1 MLQKSAKR
9 PWSYLSKT
17 PVMSLIDP
25 QQAAKHFQSPCGQHS
40 AMPILCVKKVD
51 YLESHAVDG
60 PLSVFDNAPE
70 LALPFF
76 QIKVNKRLIGFVR
89 RKMTFLSPK
98 TKRRP
103 PLNPRE
109 TCARRGT

>member
-76 QIKVNKRLIGFVR
+76 HSKVNKRLIGFVR
-89 RKMTFLSPK
+89 RKMTYCRQK
-98 TKRRP
+98 QTGAT